1 MERTKNIRSR
11 SIYSKLWGR
20 VMTCGYLFLL
30 SLLKCLAGVS
40 SATISNIWTAGA
52 IALVLFAIYQAVV
65 PLENEDEMV
74 MILYAKANALSDT
87 ITQIGLTFIA
97 CLLCVRYYQHD
108 FSIPSEAV
116 VAVITGLMLLVA
128 VIRLISVFYNSR
140 RGV

>member
-40 SATISNIWTAGA
+40 SATISNIWTVGA

-65 PLENEDEMV
+65 PLETED
-74 MILYAKANALSDT
+74 
-87 ITQIGLTFIA
+87 
-97 CLLCVRYYQHD
+97 
-108 FSIPSEAV
+108 
-116 VAVITGLMLLVA
+116 
-128 VIRLISVFYNSR
+128 
-140 RGV
+140 